1 MVKTESTIG
10 NFTVSRGI
18 VHVGVVDYCRR
29 SRIQRLETPSQL
41 APEDV
46 FGGIVERLHIAS
58 RHIVQQG
65 VIRMS
70 SLEQRLPY
78 MVVRIDE
85 SGRYNLAGAVD
96 HLRLIRWDIYMIRD
110 ASNLVPLDEQRVA
123 SKRYD
128 RFTTRRTRHQDG
140 GIAQED
146 RLS

>member
-1 MVKTESTIG
+1 M
-10 NFTVSRGI
+10 
-18 VHVGVVDYCRR
+18 GVVDYCRR
-29 SRIQRLETPSQL
+29 SCIQRLETPSQL

-58 RHIVQQG
+58 RHIVQQA

-78 MVVRIDE
+78 MVVRIDK
-85 SGRYNLAGAVD
+85 SRRYNFAGAVD
-96 HLRLIRWDIYMIRD
+96 HLRLIRWGIYMIRD

-128 RFTTRRTRHQDG
+128 RFAIRWTRHQDG